1 MDQLTALA
9 AEPFIQ
15 LAAIDDARNIRRS
28 YAISR
33 SSDLFGWQVVTW
45 AWGRLDRAGTSRTR
59 AFPDDA
65 AARAFVRQLL
75 ARRKS
80 APKRI
85 GVAYMPIAKLRV

>member
-1 MDQLTALA
+1 MDELIALT

-15 LAAIDDARNIRRS
+15 LAAINEARNVRRG

-59 AFPDDA
+59 AFPDEET
-65 AARAFVRQLL
+65 ARAFVRQLL
-75 ARRKS
+75 ARRTS
-80 APKRI
+80 AFRRI
-85 GVAYMPIAKLRV
+85 GVAYLAVANLAC